1 MINRL
6 FITALLLCLFP
17 VAAAFGQELRQEKL
31 KGILTQQNANAQGQ
45 FYAVF
50 YSNGMP
56 ESAIWPLGMK
66 LIVKDANNNTSTIRH
81 TESKGNGENIAV
93 NDKVPYRF
101 IIAPK
106 DGGDTPVT
114 WEEAMGLSTEENGR
128 LSADG
133 TLALTGCAAYETP
146 QFKDGWRL
154 PTQREMMLMW
164 LFKKGINETYSGEPL
179 TENEYWTATEV
190 KDGGGSTAWFM
201 SVSGTNPQMKT
212 AKKSLQKRY
221 RCVRDY

>member
-6 FITALLLCLFP
+6 LITALLLCLLP

-31 KGILTQQNANAQGQ
+31 KGILELGSSGQ

-50 YSNGMP
+50 YSDGMP

-66 LIVKDANNNTSTIRH
+66 LRAKDEDGGSTIRH
-81 TESKGNGENIAV
+81 TESKGNSDGTIENIAV

-101 IIAPK
+101 IIAPA
-106 DGGDTPVT
+106 DGSDNLT
-114 WEEAMGLSTEENGR
+114 WTEAMGLKQN
-128 LSADG
+128 SASG
-133 TLALTGCAAYETP
+133 NLNPGGEPMNPAKGCAAYETP
-146 QFKDGWRL
+146 EFPKGSWRL

-164 LFKKGINETYSGEPL
+164 LFRTGINATYTNGQL
-179 TENEYWTATEV
+179 TQSDYWTATEANGL
-190 KDGGGSTAWFM
+190 DAWFM
-201 SVSGTNPQMKT
+201 SVSDTNPQMVTGLKN
-212 AKKSLQKRY
+212 ASKKY

>member
-6 FITALLLCLFP
+6 LITALLLCLLP

-31 KGILTQQNANAQGQ
+31 IGIFTEQNANAQGRI
-45 FYAVF
+45 YAVF
-50 YSNGMP
+50 YSDGMP

-66 LIVKDANNNTSTIRH
+66 LIVKDAKGNISTIRH

-101 IIAPK
+101 IIARE
-106 DGGDTPVT
+106 DGGSSVT
-114 WEEAMGLSTEENGR
+114 WAYAMGLNTDENSS

-133 TLALTGCAAYETP
+133 TLDKTGCAAYSTP
-146 QFKDGWRL
+146 EFPTGWRL

-164 LFKKGINETYSGEPL
+164 LFKKGINETYSNGNL
-179 TENEYWTATEV
+179 TLGDYWTATEE
-190 KDGGGSTAWFM
+190 KDGDGSTAWFM

-212 AKKSLQKRY
+212 DKKSIQKKY